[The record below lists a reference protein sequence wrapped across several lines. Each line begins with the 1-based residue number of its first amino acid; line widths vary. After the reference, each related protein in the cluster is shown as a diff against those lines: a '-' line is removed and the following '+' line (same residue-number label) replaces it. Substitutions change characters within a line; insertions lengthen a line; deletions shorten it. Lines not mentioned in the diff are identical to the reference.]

1 MRSILSIATIA
12 GAALLVSAC
21 GGSNANNSANA
32 AVVDNGTM
40 MSNDAMAPDM
50 NAPMPTGNDMNGSSM
65 NSTTTTTT
73 APGGNTT
80 TTTTNTT
87 TANHM

>member
-21 GGSNANNSANA
+21 GGTAANNTANA
-32 AVVDNGTM
+32 PVVDNGTM

-50 NAPMPTGNDMNGSSM
+50 NAPMPAATNTTSNTVTSGTAGNS
-65 NSTTTTTT
+65 STTTTTT
-73 APGGNTT
+73 M
-80 TTTTNTT
+80 NTT

>member
-21 GGSNANNSANA
+21 GGGAANNTANA
-32 AVVDNGTM
+32 PVDNGTM
-40 MSNDAMAPDM
+40 MSNDTMAPDM
-50 NAPMPTGNDMNGSSM
+50 NAPMPDANASM

-73 APGGNTT
+73 TPGGNTT
-80 TTTTNTT
+80 TTTTNTAT
-87 TANHM
+87 TNGM

>member
-21 GGSNANNSANA
+21 GGGAANNTANA
-32 AVVDNGTM
+32 PVVDNGTAM
-40 MSNDAMAPDM
+40 GNDMMAPDM
-50 NAPMPTGNDMNGSSM
+50 NAPMPTDTNTTTNTTSTGTAGNS
-65 NSTTTTTT
+65 STTT
-73 APGGNTT
+73 TT

-87 TANHM
+87 NGM

>member
-12 GAALLVSAC
+12 GAALFVSAC
-21 GGSNANNSANA
+21 GGSAANNSANA
-32 AVVDNGTM
+32 VVVDNGTM

-50 NAPMPTGNDMNGSSM
+50 NAPMPAASNTTSNTVTSGTAGNTSV
-65 NSTTTTTT
+65 
-73 APGGNTT
+73 TT
-80 TTTTNTT
+80 TTTTNTS